1 MGATNVGVRRTHP
14 LFVVTVLTPA
24 TTETEDSPAVS
35 SCPTIYIATR
45 VPCKA
50 LFVKEYEDIK
60 FPLFSVRLSISDGES
75 GSDYEARQRNYF
87 KART

>member
-45 VPCKA
+45 VPCKTR
-50 LFVKEYEDIK
+50 VVDEYEVMK
-60 FPLFSVRLSISDGES
+60 FLLFFVGLSLSEIEMGLTSGRDCVIISMPRE
-75 GSDYEARQRNYF
+75 
-87 KART
+87 